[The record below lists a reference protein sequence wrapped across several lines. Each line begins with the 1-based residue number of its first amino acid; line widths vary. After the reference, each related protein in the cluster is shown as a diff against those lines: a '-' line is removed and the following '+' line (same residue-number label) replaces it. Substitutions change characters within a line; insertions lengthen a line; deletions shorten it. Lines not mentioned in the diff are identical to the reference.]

1 LTPEFTTTLCAI
13 SRDISR
19 VVGVLIDR
27 RGQVLSVT
35 VGDARRLYLPDLGRA
50 RAGGA
55 RFRGLRLLRTTLS
68 GTDPLSQDDLTDLS
82 KLQLDAVTGVIV
94 DPQGRPGQVRWAH
107 LVPSNPDNEL
117 WRTQDER
124 SIHDIDFV
132 FSEFIQDLESEF
144 ESQVDT
150 AQKVSDDNAMIV
162 YVRTRDD
169 YNHAH
174 SLAEL
179 YELARTAGVNVVESY
194 VQSRQSLDP
203 KFAVGQGAL
212 EDIELR
218 ALQLGV
224 GILVFGQDLNPAQS
238 RTIADR
244 TQMRVVDRTQLILDI
259 FAQRAQSRV
268 GKLQVEL
275 AQLRYRLPRASAR
288 NTGLS
293 RLAGGIGGRGPG
305 ETKLEID
312 RRRIRDRIRNLEAAI
327 KRIAQGRALR
337 RKSRNERNVPVVSIV
352 GYTNAGK
359 STLLNVLTNASV
371 LSEDKLF
378 ATLDPTSRRLR
389 FPHEREI
396 ILTDT
401 VGFIRDLPTEL
412 REAFRATLEE
422 LADSDLLLHI
432 VDATDPALEE
442 HMKSTNEIL
451 DSLDLQDT
459 PRILVF
465 NKADGLTPD
474 EREELEMTWRPVMVS
489 ALVRETV
496 RPLIDEIDRWLLAH
510 GYAGSV
516 ADHHIDA
523 WGVDEDGTPVAL
535 ASDESDDG
543 PLHED

>member
-1 LTPEFTTTLCAI
+1 M
-13 SRDISR
+13 
-19 VVGVLIDR
+19 LIDR

-35 VGDARRLYLPDLGRA
+35 VGDARRLYLPDLGRS

-55 RFRGLRLLRTTLS
+55 RFRGLRLLRTTLA
-68 GTDPLSQDDLTDLS
+68 GNEPLSQDDLTDLS

-94 DPQGRPGQVRWAH
+94 DQHGHPRNVQWAH
-107 LVPSNPDNEL
+107 LVPTNPDNQL
-117 WRTQDER
+117 WRTHDER
-124 SIHDIDFV
+124 GIHDIDFP

-144 ESQVDT
+144 EAQVDT

-212 EDIELR
+212 EEIELR

-224 GILVFGQDLNPAQS
+224 SVLVFGQDLNPAQS
-238 RTIADR
+238 RSIADR

-312 RRRIRDRIRNLEAAI
+312 RRRIRDRIRHLEAAI
-327 KRIAQGRALR
+327 KRIAQGRELR
-337 RKSRNERNVPVVSIV
+337 RKSRNERNIPVVSIV

-359 STLLNVLTNASV
+359 STLLNVMTNSAV

-396 ILTDT
+396 VLTDT

-422 LADSDLLLHI
+422 LAESDLLLHV

-442 HMKSTNEIL
+442 HMRSTNEIL
-451 DSLDLQDT
+451 DSLALEDT

-465 NKADGLTPD
+465 NKADGLSAD
-474 EREELEMTWRPVMVS
+474 ERQELEMTWRPVFVS
-489 ALVRETV
+489 ALQRESV

-516 ADHHIDA
+516 DSHDVQKWTIA
-523 WGVDEDGTPVAL
+523 EDGTPVS
-535 ASDESDDG
+535 SDPDPDSS
-543 PLHED
+543 L